1 MEFEKEVKKIVD
13 TNYGGDVDKFLSSI
27 RVKTLLF
34 LSLGGLVLLLSMF
47 RYKSIGVIISP
58 ILILGIFSMIIG
70 MLYHFM
76 YNEAYKALKWF
87 T

>member
-27 RVKTLLF
+27 KIKTIMF

-58 ILILGIFSMIIG
+58 MLIIGIFSMIIG

-76 YNEAYKALKWF
+76 YNESYKALK
-87 T
+87 